1 MAAAGRRRLSPERV
15 VRSFSRSGYG
25 ITADALARV
34 VELFATESELEEL
47 LSRIRSKLP
56 RGSVLDERTISEL
69 VPSGRPETPTS
80 VEPKEVRPEAELR
93 VISPTYEDL
102 RIEGTYEEFQAH
114 RASRYAGL
122 RSLLEARGLALRS
135 VRELLESGQE
145 GYAACAVN
153 DVRSSDGRFVLRL
166 EDPSGVWTAF
176 APAKDRRL
184 TERLELLARDMVVAV
199 RAVGKGG
206 RIVVRDVVFPEVST
220 SRNAFRGPDVRV
232 CVVSDVHV
240 GSSKFEREAFE
251 EFLNWLSDE
260 WEALNVRYLVVN
272 GDLVDGVFVYPGQRE
287 ELELKSLREQFA
299 EAGRLLSRV
308 PREVK
313 VVYIPGNHEPV
324 RKALPQPP
332 IPREYRTVLD
342 PEGRFEY
349 AGNPA
354 LMELGGARLLFSHG
368 QTMDDVIQLSSRF
381 SYSGLREDIG
391 DLMEVFLR
399 CRHLAPAVEV
409 TPVLPLPRDPLL
421 IEEVPDVL
429 AMGHVHVA
437 AVRSYR
443 GVRLVNSGTWQ
454 GQTRLQR
461 SVGLEPTVG
470 TAALIDARDLSARVL
485 KFG

>member
-1 MAAAGRRRLSPERV
+1 MAASGRRRLSPERV

-25 ITADALARV
+25 LTAEALAKV

-47 LSRIRSKLP
+47 LSRVRSRLP
-56 RGSVLDERTISEL
+56 KGTVLDERAISEL
-69 VPSGRPETPTS
+69 VPPFGPGAPRS
-80 VEPKEVRPEAELR
+80 VEPKEVRPEAGLR
-93 VISPTYEDL
+93 VLSPTYEDL

-114 RASRYAGL
+114 RASRYSGI

-135 VRELLESGQE
+135 VREVLESGQE

-153 DVRSSDGRFVLRL
+153 DVRLSDGRFVLRL
-166 EDPSGVWTAF
+166 EDPSGVWTAV

-184 TERLELLARDMVVAV
+184 SEKLELLARDMVVAV
-199 RAVGKGG
+199 RAMGRGG
-206 RIVVRDVVFPEVST
+206 RLVVRDVVFPEVST
-220 SRNAFRGPDVRV
+220 SRNAFRGPDIRV
-232 CVVSDVHV
+232 CVISDVHV

-251 EFLNWLSDE
+251 EFLDWLSDE
-260 WEALNVRYLVVN
+260 WEALNVKYLVVN

-308 PREVK
+308 PKEVK
-313 VVYIPGNHEPV
+313 VVYLPGNHEPV
-324 RKALPQPP
+324 RRALPQPP
-332 IPREYRTVLD
+332 VPREFRPVLD

-381 SYSGLREDIG
+381 SYSNLREEVG
-391 DLMEVFLR
+391 EVMEVFLR
-399 CRHLAPAVEV
+399 CRHLAPTVEV
-409 TPVLPLPRDPLL
+409 TPVLPLPRDPLV

-437 AVRSYR
+437 AVKTYR
-443 GVRLVNSGTWQ
+443 GVRMMNSGTWQ

-470 TAALIDARDLSARVL
+470 TVALIDARDLSARVL